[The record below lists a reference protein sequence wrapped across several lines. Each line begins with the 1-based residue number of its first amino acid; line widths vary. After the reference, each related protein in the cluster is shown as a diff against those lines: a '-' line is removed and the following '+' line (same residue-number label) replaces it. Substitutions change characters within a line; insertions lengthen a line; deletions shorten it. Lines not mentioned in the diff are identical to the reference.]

1 MMDLLGWRRSTPKA
15 LPSRKVFWWLSL
27 AVATFFGL
35 QSIQYAFSSQYI
47 VQDDVRQHG
56 FWMQR
61 FLDPQL
67 FPDDLIADYFQSAAS
82 PGYTAFY
89 RLMAGLGI
97 GPLWLSKILPLVLGL
112 ITTGYSFGVCLQML
126 PIPVAGFI
134 STLLLNQSLWLEDD
148 LVSATP
154 RAFLYPL
161 FSAFLYYL
169 LRNSL
174 PGVGVAIA
182 LMGLFYPPFA
192 LLAVAILSLR
202 LLRWQGFYPQLVKH
216 RWDYWFWGVG
226 VAVTALVLL
235 PYELAPSEFGPLT
248 TAAQARTQPEFH
260 QVAGAY
266 GRAFFFH
273 DNPFI
278 YWLFGPRSG
287 ALFLLMPPLIWAG
300 FALPF
305 WLRQPDQFPL
315 ARQVRHANLLLQIT
329 GASFGLFF
337 VAHALLFRLHLPSR
351 YTYHSLRI
359 VMAFAAGIALT
370 LWGDRLRTQQQW
382 QTHLTGRQLLSW
394 GLKILLVGVLAIA
407 PFFPQL
413 SLPTQL
419 QIVGRAPRLYEFLSQ
434 QPKDTLIAS
443 VAEEVNNLPSF
454 AARSILVGREYAL
467 PYHTRYYTELRQ
479 RTIDLIEA
487 QYSPDLTQVQ
497 RFIQKYGVNFFLL
510 DLGAFTPAYVAA
522 HEWMSQFQPTT
533 ASALTQ
539 LQQGKVPALA
549 KLTDRCQALE
559 IQGLILVNA
568 RCISSTK
575 LSS

>member
-1 MMDLLGWRRSTPKA
+1 MIDLLGLKTSTAKA
-15 LPSRKVFWWLSL
+15 FHSRKVFWFLSL
-27 AVATFFGL
+27 AVAAFFGL

-56 FWMQR
+56 FWLQR

-67 FPDDLIADYFQSAAS
+67 FPQDLIADYFQSAAS
-82 PGYTAFY
+82 PGYAAFY
-89 RLMAGLGI
+89 RLMAALGI
-97 GPLWLSKILPLVLGL
+97 DPLWLSKVLPLVLGL
-112 ITTGYSFGVCLQML
+112 ITTGYCFGVCLQML
-126 PIPVAGFI
+126 PVPIAGFI

-174 PGVGVAIA
+174 WGVGVAIA

-192 LLAVAILSLR
+192 LLSVAILTLR
-202 LLRWQGFYPQLVKH
+202 LLRWQGLY
-216 RWDYWFWGVG
+216 RRDYWFWGVG

-235 PYELAPSEFGPLT
+235 PYELTPNEFGPLI
-248 TAAQARTQPEFH
+248 TAAQARTQPEFRE
-260 QVAGAY
+260 VAGVF

-305 WLRQPDQFPL
+305 WLRQPCRFPL

-329 GASFGLFF
+329 VASFGLFF
-337 VAHALLFRLHLPSR
+337 VAHALLFRLHFPSR

-370 LWGDRLRTQQQW
+370 LWGDRVRAQQQH
-382 QTHLTGRQLLSW
+382 QTELTDRQLLSW
-394 GLKILLVGVLAIA
+394 GLTILLLGVLVIA

-413 SLPTQL
+413 SLPNQL
-419 QIVGRAPRLYEFLSQ
+419 QIVGETPRLYEFLSK
-434 QPKDTLIAS
+434 QPKDILVAS

-467 PYHTRYYTELRQ
+467 PYHTRYYAQIRQ
-479 RTIDLIEA
+479 RTIDLIQA

-497 RFIQKYGVNFFLL
+497 HFIQKYGVDFFLL
-510 DLGAFTPAYVAA
+510 DLGAFTPSYLAK
-522 HEWMSQFQPTT
+522 HEWMSQFQPAT
-533 ASALTQ
+533 ATALTQ
-539 LQQGKVPALA
+539 LRKGEVPALSRSIE
-549 KLTDRCQALE
+549 RCKALE
-559 IQGLILVNA
+559 TKGLILVNA
-568 RCISSTK
+568 QCISSNK
-575 LSS
+575 L